1 MIWSRNYFSQ
11 LMLRCSSMR
20 QIGSRW
26 SIRLLAFVGMIVKRT
41 DQRPRVLRRTVVA
54 PFTALVNTFVT
65 VKRNF
70 KGNCF
75 KT

>member
-1 MIWSRNYFSQ
+1 MIWSRNFFSQ
-11 LMLRCSSMR
+11 LMLPYSSMR

-26 SIRLLAFVGMIVKRT
+26 SIRLLVGMIAKRT
-41 DQRPRVLRRTVVA
+41 DHGPRVLRRTVVA

-70 KGNCF
+70 KGYCL